1 MNGPGEYTDDQV
13 RALEASQGQV
23 TRPDLPAPDL
33 GPTQTSMAAQ
43 PEKPA
48 AAVPPAGPARKNPW
62 RYLPAVVTLALV
74 LMAAGAWVGVSFYAP
89 VQHTVSDIFR
99 NSPASKIAVAAA
111 IVPARGRPPFAS
123 TVVRPPAMVTM
134 TVTATAPPARTT
146 ATATTTAPG
155 VRTTATATDTA
166 PGTRATVT
174 APPVTTTAT
183 APGATTTVT
192 APAVT
197 TTVTVPGPT
206 VTVTETV
213 TAPPVTVPVSAP
225 PPASG

>member
-134 TVTATAPPARTT
+134 TVTATAPP
-146 ATATTTAPG
+146 

-166 PGTRATVT
+166 PGTLATVT

-183 APGATTTVT
+183 APGATTTVTVT